1 MNRRALLLL
10 CILVPFVT
18 AGCDIAPNV
27 RISGDPVN
35 TPGNELD
42 PESKSNLV
50 AYFYLDRPVVGLPY
64 RCKGQSIVP
73 YFGETDEDG
82 RLVCPR
88 DTKLTFFVGTPESS
102 LDLGTVSLNMYG
114 ETQSDSARN
123 NVVITPSTLYGTI
136 ADSSR
141 NEVTN
146 VFNLLTALDLGG
158 SEPRSKIYLFRGLD
172 AFVNPVIAP
181 YLEDLNLASSPNAFA
196 VAAEPMMQALLDDPL
211 TGSLLVGGGDMFPE
225 EVAMGL
231 VDAALRKSR
240 SGLYRHLY
248 PVTGVDEPGKRTAAM
263 SAQILVG
270 RERVVTGLSA
280 SLITRAVNSTTV
292 GQEMQMLALRDGA
305 ALQADG
311 RLTAFSFASEDSPL
325 QMTLSGRMVNER
337 LYGTESQLD
346 PAQSILI
353 PRDYVYNEED
363 EGKLVLDGAMSGDIT
378 MYAVATSLPDVPL
391 EDLPVDGTL
400 DSSPWAYLPLDYALR
415 YEGYKDGSETPES
428 DFDKPEQRQAFPYL
442 FFRILPSGDIVSDVD
457 GDCSEVALSGGRLFD
472 EKGQEEYL
480 IGQVGSVFQG
490 EDLNTYMTF
499 LIAIY
504 SPGHPQY
511 GFTFGTTSLFTELSP
526 VVINTA
532 TGELRSKL
540 CEPGEACTERLRW
553 FNDVVYGR
561 DVYGV
566 DIANGAA
573 PASDPNRDKALYRRG
588 DYLGEVVEG
597 VRYCISGDD
606 GA

>member
-1 MNRRALLLL
+1 MNRRALLLFL
-10 CILVPFVT
+10 CVLVPFVT
-18 AGCDIAPNV
+18 GGCDIAPNV

-35 TPGNELD
+35 TPGTELD

-64 RCKGQSIVP
+64 RCKGQSVVP
-73 YFGETDEDG
+73 YIGETNEDG

-88 DTKLTFFVGTPESS
+88 DTKLTFFVGTPENP
-102 LDLGTVSLNMYG
+102 LDLGTVNLNMYG
-114 ETQSDSARN
+114 ETLSDTARN
-123 NVVITPSTLYGTI
+123 NVVMTPSTLYGTT
-136 ADSSR
+136 ADSAR

-146 VFNLLTALDLGG
+146 IFNLLTALDLGG
-158 SEPRSKIYLFRGLD
+158 SEARSKIYLFRGLD
-172 AFVNPVIAP
+172 TFVNPVIAP
-181 YLEDLNLASSPNAFA
+181 YLEDLNLSSSPDAFA
-196 VAAEPMMQALLDDPL
+196 VAAEPMLQALMDDPL
-211 TGSLLVGGGDMFPE
+211 TGGLLVGGGEMFPE
-225 EVAMGL
+225 AVAMGL

-248 PVTGVDEPGKRTAAM
+248 PVTGVDEQGKRSATM

-280 SLITRAVNSTTV
+280 SLIVRAVNSTTLA
-292 GQEMQMLALRDGA
+292 QEMQILPLRDGA
-305 ALQADG
+305 SLQADG
-311 RLTAFSFASEDSPL
+311 RLTGFSFADQDNPL
-325 QMTLSGRMVNER
+325 QLTLTGRMVNDR

-353 PRDYVYNEED
+353 PRDYVYAEAD
-363 EGKLVLDGAMSGDIT
+363 EGKLVLDGVMRGDIT

-428 DFDKPEQRQAFPYL
+428 DYDKPGKRQAFPYL
-442 FFRILPSGDIVSDVD
+442 FFRIMPSGDILSDVD
-457 GDCSEVALSGGRLFD
+457 GDCSEVALSGGRLID
-472 EKGQEEYL
+472 QGGQEEYL
-480 IGQVGSVFQG
+480 IGQVGSVFKG
-490 EDLNTYMTF
+490 DDLSTYMTF

-504 SPGHPQY
+504 SPGHPLY

-526 VVINTA
+526 VVLNTA

-540 CEPGEACTERLRW
+540 CKPGEACTERLRW

-561 DVYGV
+561 DAYGV
-566 DIANGAA
+566 DLANGTA
-573 PASDPNRDKALYRRG
+573 PASDPDRDKALYRRG

-597 VRYCISGDD
+597 VRYCISGDE
-606 GA
+606 